1 MTRTCWFGLDEVRGE
16 GKESCWVVLCSV
28 CLLLLLLC
36 GRGSVVCMVAQKSAC
51 DGDGEVMAVFVMN
64 EVGSERVN

>member
-1 MTRTCWFGLDEVRGE
+1 
-16 GKESCWVVLCSV
+16 
-28 CLLLLLLC
+28 
-36 GRGSVVCMVAQKSAC
+36 MVAQKSAC